1 MEINE
6 KTQQVMFYKDLESLI
21 QRYYDEFDMSY
32 ESILGVLVRRIVV
45 TVLDDVA
52 SELEEEIGE
61 DGDEFTEDDD

>member
-6 KTQQVMFYKDLESLI
+6 KTQKVMFYKDLESLI

>member
-52 SELEEEIGE
+52 SELEEEG
-61 DGDEFTEDDD
+61 DDDADEFTEADD

>member
-52 SELEEEIGE
+52 SELEEEE
-61 DGDEFTEDDD
+61 DDDGDEFTEDDD

>member
-32 ESILGVLVRRIVV
+32 ESILGVLVRRIVI

-52 SELEEEIGE
+52 SELEEEVGD
-61 DGDEFTEDDD
+61 DGDDFTEDDD

>member
-52 SELEEEIGE
+52 SELEEE
-61 DGDEFTEDDD
+61 EDDDADEFAEDDD

>member
-52 SELEEEIGE
+52 SELEEEG
-61 DGDEFTEDDD
+61 DDDADEFTEDAD

>member
-32 ESILGVLVRRIVV
+32 ESILGVLVRRIVT
-45 TVLDDVA
+45 TVLEDVA
-52 SELEEEIGE
+52 SELEEGQESE
-61 DGDEFTEDDD
+61 DEFTEDDD

>member
-1 MEINE
+1 MEISE

-52 SELEEEIGE
+52 SELEEEPGE
-61 DGDEFTEDDD
+61 DGDEIPEHDD

>member
-61 DGDEFTEDDD
+61 DGDECTEDDD

>member
-32 ESILGVLVRRIVV
+32 ESILGVLVRRFVV

-52 SELEEEIGE
+52 SELEEEG
-61 DGDEFTEDDD
+61 DDDADEFTEDDD

>member
-32 ESILGVLVRRIVV
+32 ESILGVLVRRIVT
-45 TVLDDVA
+45 TVLEDVG
-52 SELEEEIGE
+52 SELEEGPERE
-61 DGDEFTEDDD
+61 DEFTEDDD

>member
-52 SELEEEIGE
+52 SELEEEG
-61 DGDEFTEDDD
+61 DDDADEFTEDDD

>member
-52 SELEEEIGE
+52 SELEEEE
-61 DGDEFTEDDD
+61 DDDGDEFAEDDD

>member
-1 MEINE
+1 MEISE

-52 SELEEEIGE
+52 SELEEETGE

>member
-52 SELEEEIGE
+52 SELEEEISE

>member
-52 SELEEEIGE
+52 SELEEEVGD
-61 DGDEFTEDDD
+61 DGDDFTEDDD

>member
-32 ESILGVLVRRIVV
+32 ESILGVLVRRIVT
-45 TVLDDVA
+45 TVLEDVE
-52 SELEEEIGE
+52 SELEEGPESE
-61 DGDEFTEDDD
+61 DEFTEDDD

>member
-52 SELEEEIGE
+52 SELEEEGG
-61 DGDEFTEDDD
+61 DDADEFTEDDD

>member
-32 ESILGVLVRRIVV
+32 ESILGVPVRRIVT
-45 TVLDDVA
+45 TVLEDVA
-52 SELEEEIGE
+52 SELEEGQESE
-61 DGDEFTEDDD
+61 DEFTEDDD